1 MEVQGSFCSGRRLPK
16 ATAFLKG
23 GDELVG
29 VVAVSLALFSVQH
42 FTRFLAAFRFP
53 CCNVFRAYPLGLS
66 LLTAALGRW
75 RRQTRS
81 LQHFIRT
88 RLFLLQNTDQLVGV
102 GVAVPDGTVEL
113 MVPPLH
119 PVELIVPPLHP
130 VELIVPPI
138 HPVVRSG
145 RLAKHIPHGDREI
158 AVDLTTHSRCC
169 R

>member
-1 MEVQGSFCSGRRLPK
+1 MLYSDTHRTAFLSPLSFYLVLTEVQGSFCSGRRLPK

-66 LLTAALGRW
+66 PLTAALGRW
-75 RRQTRS
+75 HLQTRS
-81 LQHFIRT
+81 LQRFLRT

-113 MVPPLH
+113 
-119 PVELIVPPLHP
+119 IVPL
-130 VELIVPPI
+130 L

-145 RLAKHIPHGDREI
+145 
-158 AVDLTTHSRCC
+158 
-169 R
+169 

>member
-1 MEVQGSFCSGRRLPK
+1 MHSAG
-16 ATAFLKG
+16 
-23 GDELVG
+23 LV
-29 VVAVSLALFSVQH
+29 LLQ
-42 FTRFLAAFRFP
+42 RFL
-53 CCNVFRAYPLGLS
+53 
-66 LLTAALGRW
+66 
-75 RRQTRS
+75 
-81 LQHFIRT
+81 RT

-113 MVPPLH
+113 
-119 PVELIVPPLHP
+119 IVPPIHP

-158 AVDLTTHSRCC
+158 AVDLTTRSRCC